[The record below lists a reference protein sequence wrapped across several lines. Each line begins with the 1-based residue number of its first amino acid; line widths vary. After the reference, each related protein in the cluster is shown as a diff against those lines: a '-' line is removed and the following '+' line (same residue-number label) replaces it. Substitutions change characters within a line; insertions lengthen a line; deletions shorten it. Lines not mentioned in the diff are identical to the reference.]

1 MHGDLVVTDGA
12 ACNSWGLSGSKF
24 LLSGTITQTSCRQPA
39 SLETQESIANSPL
52 HSTQGAE
59 EMHRPVQH
67 LCGTA
72 PMHVEEVTLGEGL
85 KGGGL
90 LMGLCLHST
99 NLRLLRE
106 ENLGLA
112 ARGILRKDRLR

>member
-1 MHGDLVVTDGA
+1 
-12 ACNSWGLSGSKF
+12 
-24 LLSGTITQTSCRQPA
+24 
-39 SLETQESIANSPL
+39 
-52 HSTQGAE
+52 
-59 EMHRPVQH
+59 MHRPVRR

-72 PMHVEEVTLGEGL
+72 RMHVEDGNLGCGVGVGL
-85 KGGGL
+85 V
-90 LMGLCLHST
+90 MGLCLHST